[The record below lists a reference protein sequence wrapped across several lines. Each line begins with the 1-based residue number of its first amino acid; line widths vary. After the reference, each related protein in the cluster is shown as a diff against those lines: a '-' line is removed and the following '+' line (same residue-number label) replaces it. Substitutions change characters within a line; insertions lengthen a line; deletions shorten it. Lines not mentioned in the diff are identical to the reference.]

1 MSYQITKETFERA
14 LLEMGHDPSQY
25 KGKRLS
31 LSNLCELYEIDEETV
46 INAIDKHLVSA
57 HYDYK
62 NDVIWIDALDA
73 AHFYYCTKSKA
84 EMFER
89 LK

>member
-1 MSYQITKETFERA
+1 MSYQVSKETFEKA
-14 LLEMGHDPSQY
+14 LIEMGHDPSQY
-25 KGKRLS
+25 RGKRLS

-46 INAIDKHLVSA
+46 IHAIDKHMVSA

-73 AHFYYCTKSKA
+73 AHFYYCTKAKA
-84 EMFER
+84 SMYEH